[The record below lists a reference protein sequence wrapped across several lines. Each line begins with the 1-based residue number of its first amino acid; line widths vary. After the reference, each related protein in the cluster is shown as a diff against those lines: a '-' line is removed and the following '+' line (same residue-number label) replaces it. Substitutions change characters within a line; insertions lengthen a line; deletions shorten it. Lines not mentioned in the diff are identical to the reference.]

1 MQGCAV
7 RRKRNL
13 KLVFDT
19 VVLRVKVFPSL
30 SDLQDALVKD
40 GEERNEHVLAATN
53 APYKGRKH
61 ITVWFAEDALS
72 LTIIAHEAVHVA
84 YAIGRWGVN
93 PWQDSFEAD
102 EEERLAYPVGEIVNA
117 LYISLV
123 EAGWRP
129 VAQQRHA

>member
-1 MQGCAV
+1 M

-30 SDLQDALVKD
+30 SALHDALVAD
-40 GEERNEHVLAATN
+40 GEERNTDVMAATN
-53 APYKGRKH
+53 APNKGRKA
-61 ITVWFAEDALS
+61 IFIWFAEEALT
-72 LTIIAHEAVHVA
+72 LTNIAHEAVHVA

-93 PWQDSFEAD
+93 PWQHMFEAE
-102 EEERLAYPVGEIVNA
+102 EEERLAYPVGTIVNA
-117 LYISLV
+117 LYVALV

-129 VAQQRHA
+129 TAEKPSPSV